1 MAKLL
6 KDIKKN
12 PEPSVGKNID
22 PGQLGQYS
30 AKYNINETGDVLDQY
45 LSAKGIES
53 KYLSKDT
60 KISHSKSNDFIK
72 WKRDRMKEDV
82 TTNHREAPG
91 QDHKTDLS
99 VSPTKKRLVTLRK
112 AKSHYEIP
120 SPPGTMRKEETI
132 TELKKST
139 VSSYMQKA
147 KQQSK
152 EAEPHTKGEYGSIA
166 QRLIDR
172 RKKGMAM
179 GAKKEGNQMSSLT
192 PEDVQIEEVGPED
205 HKSQHNPWKQ
215 KHFGPHTVVSNRKM
229 SDQEKVDW
237 EKHKK
242 WKQDVDN
249 ALASDM
255 KRIKKEEVE
264 VNEVSSEL
272 LGRYKDKAKKSA
284 DALTAAG
291 KHKQSTDRW
300 MNVMKATGKQI
311 DKTTAATKKALNKED
326 VGNAKAAVNA
336 DGLSNPQL
344 EPVSE
349 RKKQI
354 SKSANIIKS
363 IYKKHKMVKEELYDH
378 EKEDK
383 SVATYGKKPKFDKA
397 EKDEGGEKK
406 PSAAATMTGGTT
418 LTGSPRD
425 DIEIDPMMRNRPGQP
440 DVTKKDD
447 KKKDDKKKEEK
458 K

>member
-53 KYLSKDT
+53 KFLSKDT

-192 PEDVQIEEVGPED
+192 PEDVQID
-205 HKSQHNPWKQ
+205 
-215 KHFGPHTVVSNRKM
+215 
-229 SDQEKVDW
+229 
-237 EKHKK
+237 
-242 WKQDVDN
+242 
-249 ALASDM
+249 
-255 KRIKKEEVE
+255 
-264 VNEVSSEL
+264 EVSSEL
-272 LGRYKDKAKKSA
+272 LGRYKEKAKKSA

-311 DKTTAATKKALNKED
+311 DKTTAATKKALNKEEVSQDKINQFHKKLDKLVHHTFGKSSDEKKMKED

-354 SKSANIIKS
+354 SKSANMIKS